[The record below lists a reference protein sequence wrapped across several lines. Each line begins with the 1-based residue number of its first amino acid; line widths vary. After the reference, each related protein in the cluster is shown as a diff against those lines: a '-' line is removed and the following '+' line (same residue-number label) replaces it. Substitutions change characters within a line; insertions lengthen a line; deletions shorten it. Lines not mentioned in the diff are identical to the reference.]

1 MSYYNFNDHFW
12 SPQTVCSQTVVP
24 KSNKKNARRVILK
37 NILTIGCIAVWTPL
51 LLQMPVPGVKV
62 NKNQPT
68 SSLDSSNS
76 SGDRLVFK
84 RERFLLYFSTQQ
96 R

>member
-1 MSYYNFNDHFW
+1 
-12 SPQTVCSQTVVP
+12 
-24 KSNKKNARRVILK
+24 
-37 NILTIGCIAVWTPL
+37 
-51 LLQMPVPGVKV
+51 MPVPGVKV